1 MRKKSKVLSAAGGK
15 FGILLVA
22 LVALM
27 ASAPVIIEKPVGV
40 GVVAYDLFASAV
52 LVASLHAARPGGTP
66 VAIGLILAL
75 TDFGIGR
82 LATFEGTRWL
92 VILQILLWLS
102 TLIFVTAT
110 ILEAI
115 FESEDVTVETLQ
127 ESLCVY
133 LLLGLIWVFAFALI
147 EVAAPGS
154 FQSQHGFRVAWSD
167 DRSRRAELMRLSV
180 LSYSTLAG
188 SGTGDLTPSTEFANM
203 AVALEAMMGQIYLAV
218 VLARLV
224 GVQAGQA
231 PPGRVARADET
242 GGVERAIRPGP
253 GDSRRQKSEV
263 EDERLPR

>member
-1 MRKKSKVLSAAGGK
+1 MGDRAKEIQGLEPAAGGK

-27 ASAPVIIEKPVGV
+27 ASAPVAIEKPVGV
-40 GVVAYDLFASAV
+40 VAYGLFAGAV
-52 LVASLHAARPGGTP
+52 LVASLHAARPGRTP
-66 VAIGLILAL
+66 AAIGLILAL

-92 VILQILLWLS
+92 VILEILLWLS
-102 TLIFVTAT
+102 TLIFVTTT

-127 ESLCVY
+127 ASLCVY

-167 DRSRRAELMRLSV
+167 DRSKADRVHAAVRPQLLDAGRVGHWRPHAVDRVRQHGRRPGGDDGPDLPRGGARP
-180 LSYSTLAG
+180 AG
-188 SGTGDLTPSTEFANM
+188 RG
-203 AVALEAMMGQIYLAV
+203 
-218 VLARLV
+218 
-224 GVQAGQA
+224 
-231 PPGRVARADET
+231 PPGRPGAPGQVARADET
-242 GGVERAIRPGP
+242 GEVERAIRPRPEG
-253 GDSRRQKSEV
+253 SRLQKSEV
-263 EDERLPR
+263 DDE

>member
-115 FESEDVTVETLQ
+115 FESEDVTVET
-127 ESLCVY
+127 
-133 LLLGLIWVFAFALI
+133 
-147 EVAAPGS
+147 
-154 FQSQHGFRVAWSD
+154 
-167 DRSRRAELMRLSV
+167 
-180 LSYSTLAG
+180 
-188 SGTGDLTPSTEFANM
+188 
-203 AVALEAMMGQIYLAV
+203 
-218 VLARLV
+218 
-224 GVQAGQA
+224 
-231 PPGRVARADET
+231 
-242 GGVERAIRPGP
+242 
-253 GDSRRQKSEV
+253 
-263 EDERLPR
+263 